1 MKLPFFNEKL
11 FGNLAGED
19 EDLSI
24 LKSSFYEHEMF
35 NKFYEEDRKLSIVSA
50 RKGMGKSALL
60 KFLVAKLESEQKYN
74 NPLIIYVKGND
85 LLELGEFNG
94 KDHSYLENYW
104 KKVICKKIMITL
116 GANIG
121 IAFSSDDM
129 TLVEMAELDGYKSK
143 NFVGGLLSRFKNK
156 IPKLEVEVTHNLPE
170 NYESILDRYFE
181 SHANQTV
188 WILVDD
194 IDSKFKNN
202 EDYQNRVGSFF
213 SAIRSLAFDFTNLRV
228 RATVRSD
235 VWACLRHLEDLDK
248 IDQYIIEIFWNTKLM
263 RYILAKKILSY
274 IQRYHPDSKEAKL
287 KVERDYNQLIEIV
300 FESPI
305 YWNEKND
312 AHIFDAI
319 NGFSN
324 KRPRWMLQLCQ
335 ISGVEAYEES
345 KANKKVKLDH
355 FQYALETF
363 GRKRK
368 DDLIKEHS
376 HQFEELSQLIDAFR
390 AMDKEFNYSYV
401 IQVID
406 KKYIKGRDKS
416 SIPKIDGVVYSHPE
430 DLADFLYKLG
440 IFSRIHEDR
449 RKFTHFVDD
458 PDLFKSIEN
467 QNDEITWSI
476 HLAYRDFLKI
486 R

>member
-1 MKLPFFNEKL
+1 MKLPIYDEKL

-19 EDLSI
+19 EDLAI

-60 KFLVAKLESEQKYN
+60 KFLVAKLECEEKYN
-74 NPLIIYVKGND
+74 SPLIIYVKGND
-85 LLELGEFNG
+85 LLDLGDFEG

-121 IAFSSDDM
+121 VALNSNEM
-129 TLVEMAELDGYKSK
+129 TLVEMAELDGFKEK
-143 NFVGGLLSRFKNK
+143 NLVGGLLSRFKNK
-156 IPKLEVEVTHNLPE
+156 IPKLDVEITQNFPE
-170 NYESILDRYFE
+170 NLESTLENYFTKNE
-181 SHANQTV
+181 NQTV
-188 WILVDD
+188 WELVDD

-213 SAIRSLAFDFTNLRV
+213 SAIRSLAFDFKNLRV

-274 IQRYHPDSKEAKL
+274 LQRYFPDSKESKL

-305 YWNEKND
+305 YWNDKND

-335 ISGVEAYEES
+335 LSGEKAHNES
-345 KANKKVKLDH
+345 KMNKKIKLDH
-355 FQYALETF
+355 FQYALEAF
-363 GRKRK
+363 GKKRK
-368 DDLIKEHS
+368 DDLIKE
-376 HQFEELSQLIDAFR
+376 
-390 AMDKEFNYSYV
+390 
-401 IQVID
+401 
-406 KKYIKGRDKS
+406 GR
-416 SIPKIDGVVYSHPE
+416 V
-430 DLADFLYKLG
+430 KLEV
-440 IFSRIHEDR
+440 RH
-449 RKFTHFVDD
+449 K
-458 PDLFKSIEN
+458 PPN
-467 QNDEITWSI
+467 
-476 HLAYRDFLKI
+476 
-486 R
+486 